1 MLPADLFRFCPRCA
15 AARPAANAGRV
26 PFRCA
31 ACGLVY
37 FFNPT
42 VAAAAWVFDP
52 DGRVLLVRRAQEP
65 AKGKFAIPGGFVDA
79 GETAEEAL
87 RREVREEV
95 GLEVSGVAWLTSF
108 PNLYP
113 YREVTYPV
121 VDLVFTATAIDPGSA
136 RSLDGVS
143 GIAWQRPAEIDVNDL
158 AFPSLKESVRLLIE
172 RASG

>member
-1 MLPADLFRFCPRCA
+1 MLPADLFRFCPRCG

-31 ACGLVY
+31 GCDLTY

-52 DGRVLLVRRAQEP
+52 AGRVLLVRRAHDP
-65 AKGKFAIPGGFVDA
+65 AKGKLAVPGGFIDA
-79 GETAEEAL
+79 GETAEGAL

-95 GLEVSGVAWLTSF
+95 GLEVAGVAFLTSV

-121 VDLVFTATAIDPGSA
+121 VDLVFTATAIDPEAA
-136 RSLDGVS
+136 RPLDGVA
-143 GIAWQRPAEIDVNDL
+143 GVVWQRPAEINPNDL
-158 AFPSLKESVRLLIE
+158 AFPSLKESVRLL
-172 RASG
+172 GG